1 MAKRDPARFMAYAKN
16 VAAGM
21 PPKDAY
27 AAAGYSGTSSYY
39 DTLFKQEHFQ
49 AEVERWR
56 RKLRGGGS
64 PDLGPIID
72 ELMDGAQKA
81 LALNSGVGMQ
91 AACQMLTEAARLKQ
105 QLPREEHAPPRY
117 EMTREEW
124 LATFAPLANRT

>member
-1 MAKRDPARFMAYAKN
+1 MAKRDAARFTAYARN

-27 AAAGYSGTSSYY
+27 VAAGYSATSSYY
-39 DTLFKQEHFQ
+39 DVLFKQDRFQ

-64 PDLGPIID
+64 PDLGPVID

-81 LALNSGVGMQ
+81 LALNTGVGMQ

-105 QLPREEHAPPRY
+105 LLPRDEHARPHY

-124 LATFAPLANRT
+124 LATFAPRPA